1 MVGLLLGALGAD
13 AAAAPELVTAPP
25 EPATFMLSDR
35 LSGDPDAL
43 WPKLPQDHELSMDDR
58 MVDNLSDWT
67 NRVMGA
73 HIDKMSH
80 DLVALHVDMRA
91 GRARLRLGMGDGK
104 FLKFRFDSDW
114 HFIDGKARM
123 TAKLDLGVSG
133 HMLHVDV
140 PAVDVSTDSYRG
152 QDLVQV
158 NVPLL
163 QRTW

>member
-1 MVGLLLGALGAD
+1 MLG
-13 AAAAPELVTAPP
+13 
-25 EPATFMLSDR
+25 DR
-35 LSGDPDAL
+35 LAADPDTL
-43 WPKLPQDHELSMDDR
+43 WPKLPKDHDLSVDDR

-73 HIDKMSH
+73 HLDKMSH

-91 GRARLRLGMGDGK
+91 GRARLRFGMGDGRL
-104 FLKFRFDSDW
+104 LKFKFDSDW
-114 HFIDGKARM
+114 HFVDGKARM